1 MKDAPMP
8 PPEHAPLA
16 RPREAISHFVAD
28 VCRDLEAKKNRLET
42 AGTVD
47 QLIAAA
53 TDTHKSLVE
62 HGHTMG
68 QYLHFVQSWQMDAN

>member
-1 MKDAPMP
+1 MKDAPMS

-16 RPREAISHFVAD
+16 RPREAISHFVDD

-68 QYLHFVQSWQMDAN
+68 QYLRFVQSWQMDAN